1 MFRKAQANSSAFFA
15 VLVLRRCR
23 MKSVKLAERVY
34 RNLQKQ
40 QDLLALGPNA
50 TPTQRFPS
58 LQFRKNWPPLE
69 NGGGQHDEDY

>member
-40 QDLLALGPNA
+40 QDLLAECNTDAKISIFAVQEKLA
-50 TPTQRFPS
+50 TPGKWWGS
-58 LQFRKNWPPLE
+58 A
-69 NGGGQHDEDY
+69 